1 MEEKPQQVVCDR
13 AGSENGEIGHGVKR
27 GTWRAA
33 VRHLAFFLAGVKL
46 FSSYIASVD
55 SVC

>member
-27 GTWRAA
+27 GKWRAA